1 MTKPIDPR
9 FTPSDAWLFQAL
21 TLCRRHPPTLLEW
34 IFAADYLNHAI
45 PTADE
50 LDGALNRLLAAGL
63 VEQHADGLLVPDA
76 IADAFDTFRRRRK
89 RAIFE
94 AAEAF
99 LRQRTLPAS
108 VPRRVTIAP
117 EHVRAAYEEYLSLIN
132 APASSRRRKP
142 R

>member
-1 MTKPIDPR
+1 MTNPIDPR
-9 FTPSDAWLFQAL
+9 FTPSDAWMFLAL
-21 TLCRRHPPTLLEW
+21 TLCRRHPPTLREW

-63 VEQHADGLLVPDA
+63 VEQRADGLLVPDA
-76 IADAFDTFRRRRK
+76 IADAFDAFRRRRK
-89 RAIFE
+89 RSVFE

-99 LRQRTLPAS
+99 LRQRTLPTT
-108 VPRRVTIAP
+108 VPHRVKIAP
-117 EHVRAAYEEYLSLIN
+117 DDVRAACEEYLSLFN
-132 APASSRRRKP
+132 PPGSSRRRKP